1 MTPTL
6 MPPPETAAR
15 PTTGE
20 RCDRCSAA
28 AKVRILLA
36 DGAGDLVFCG
46 HHANK
51 YAEQLVKI
59 AVDYVVDP
67 EVTWRGSDMM
77 SKN

>member
-6 MPPPETAAR
+6 MPPPETAVR
-15 PTTGE
+15 PITTE

-28 AKVRILLA
+28 AKVRIVLA
-36 DGAGDLVFCG
+36 EEAGDLVFCG

-59 AVDYVVDP
+59 AVDFVADP
-67 EVTWRGSDMM
+67 EFTWRGGDMM